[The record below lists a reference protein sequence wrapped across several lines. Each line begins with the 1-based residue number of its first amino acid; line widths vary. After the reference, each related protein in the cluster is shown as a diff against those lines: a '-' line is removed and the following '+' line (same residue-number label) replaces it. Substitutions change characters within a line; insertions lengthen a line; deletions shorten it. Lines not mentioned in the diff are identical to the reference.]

1 MFPTIIA
8 GIIIFVV
15 SQFVLKLALEPIVE
29 LKKVLGEVS
38 ALFLREQASIV
49 NCNASEGTKYEIMI
63 LSSKIL
69 SMRQAIIFYRFFSII
84 LGMPSKRALL
94 KGCHSLNLISYM
106 VVPEAPNLGQR
117 KSYREVHEEMKL
129 VSKFLKIQIRYS

>member
-15 SQFVLKLALEPIVE
+15 SQFILKLALEPIVE

-49 NCNASEGTKYEIMI
+49 NCNASEATKHEMLRLSSII
-63 LSSKIL
+63 LST
-69 SMRQAIIFYRFFSII
+69 RQAIIFYRLFSIT
-84 LGMPSKRALL
+84 LGMPSKKALL
-94 KGCHSLNLISYM
+94 EGCHSLNLISYM
-106 VVPEAPNLGQR
+106 VMPDESKSEQR

-129 VSKFLKIQIRYS
+129 ISKFLNIQIKYS